1 MKKILVLMC
10 FVFNLQAVDLSIL
23 KEYERENGDTSYA
36 FWSFLHSCKYRPNLA
51 NNCDKKDEII
61 KHFKDECENGD
72 GASCLDIGEVYDDE
86 LIQSDDKVKDSI
98 NYYKKSCD
106 LGVRAACYILGVDYF
121 VMYSNSSDEEYKK
134 NALNLSIKYHKKS
147 CDMGI
152 KLSCTKLQYV
162 EKEKKS
168 NTKYYIAFFIA
179 VVIIIMLYFKSR
191 SRYIN

>member
-23 KEYERENGDTSYA
+23 KEYERENADKEETL
-36 FWSFLHSCKYRPNLA
+36 WTFLHRCKYKPNLA

-72 GASCLDIGEVYDDE
+72 GRSCAAIGKVYSDE
-86 LIQSDDKVKDSI
+86 LIQSDDKVRDSI

-106 LGVRAACYILGVDYF
+106 LDVMTSCYILGVDYF
-121 VMYSNSSDEEYKK
+121 VMYLNSNDEKHKK
-134 NALNLSIKYHKKS
+134 DFLNTSMKYHKKS
-147 CDMGI
+147 CDMGF
-152 KLSCTKLQYV
+152 KLSCSKLQNI

-179 VVIIIMLYFKSR
+179 VVIIIMLYFKNR
-191 SRYIN
+191 SRHA